1 MRKMAL
7 LFLVV
12 AVSLL
17 IPHWGWAQ
25 VGSGAINGIV
35 SDSSG
40 GVIPGATITV
50 TNLGTNVKHVA
61 QTNATGSYV
70 VLDLLPG
77 RYELEVSKAGFQNF
91 SQSAFTL
98 EVNQTATYDFTLKLK
113 GEVQSVTVQAQGT
126 M

>member
-1 MRKMAL
+1 MKKMAL
-7 LFLVV
+7 LYLVV

-17 IPHWGWAQ
+17 IPSRGLAQ

-70 VLDLLPG
+70 IMDLLPG
-77 RYELEVSKAGFQNF
+77 RYEMEISKAGFQTF
-91 SQSAFTL
+91 SQPAFTL
-98 EVNQTATYDFTLKLK
+98 AELSQLRAD
-113 GEVQSVTVQAQGT
+113 
-126 M
+126 